1 MARPNN
7 INMAPGGGGGRSSG
21 GITGPGGKS
30 VTPIYKQSIPPASVK
45 VLPPMSDV
53 ARAKANVGSAIRASN
68 ASSGAAARGGG
79 AAAEKFYAT
88 QPKPKNIKINSNK

>member
-45 VLPPMSDV
+45 VKPATSDAV
-53 ARAKANVGSAIRASN
+53 RAVKNAKETTRVQNAKAGKGDHQGDMDAF
-68 ASSGAAARGGG
+68 
-79 AAAEKFYAT
+79 EKYLPRLT
-88 QPKPKNIKINSNK
+88 VKINSNK

>member
-30 VTPIYKQSIPPASVK
+30 VTPIYKQSIPPATVK
-45 VLPPMSDV
+45 VVP
-53 ARAKANVGSAIRASN
+53 KG
-68 ASSGAAARGGG
+68 
-79 AAAEKFYAT
+79 T
-88 QPKPKNIKINSNK
+88 QPLTQKPSGKFQAGSSDKHKWPRA